1 MLPRGVRISGDSG
14 LLSTLLGDSGLPYA
28 RPAGTWHVITMAP
41 GTVKGPGFLA
51 MAPVS
56 GGGIPRTRLGVGTV
70 SWATV
75 LREIPPRLPQLCPP
89 LFFLGYC

>member
-70 SWATV
+70 FWATC
-75 LREIPPRLPQLCPP
+75 LLEIMPRPPHPCRPY
-89 LFFLGYC
+89 FFRGYS